1 MLKMILI
8 TLAVFCLTVAVGV
21 GVALAFLKYSGSQT
35 PEEQTPVVQTE
46 TTPTPAPTATPEPTP
61 AASESATTTPTN
73 LKILVV
79 NATTKAGYAGTFK
92 SKIEGSKLGKVTATN
107 AKGKYTDGGF
117 IVYMK
122 TQNAAAI
129 STLEKAAGITTTFDE
144 SAKDEDPQG
153 TYDLI
158 LVLAE

>member
-1 MLKMILI
+1 MILI

-21 GVALAFLKYSGSQT
+21 GVAVAFLKYSGSQT
-35 PEEQTPVVQTE
+35 PDEQTPVVQTDS
-46 TTPTPAPTATPEPTP
+46 TPTPSPTVTPEPTP
-61 AASESATTTPTN
+61 VATESATTTPAN

-107 AKGKYTDGGF
+107 AKGKYPDGGF
-117 IVYMK
+117 IIYMK
-122 TQNAAAI
+122 SKNDAAI
-129 STLEKAAGITTTFDE
+129 SKLEAAASITTTFDE

-153 TYDLI
+153 SYDLI